1 MKRYAGIGSRETP
14 DDILKAIRSIGKYL
28 ASNKIL
34 LRSGGAKGADTAF
47 EAGCDLVDGEK
58 QIFLPY
64 RFFNRNE
71 SPFFTVTREARL
83 LAKHF
88 HPAWEHLGDKGR
100 DFMGRNAYQV
110 LGLGLSTPVDFIVC
124 WTKNGRI
131 DGGTGQALR
140 MADHYCIPII
150 NLGSMSL
157 DEVEIALK
165 AQIESTSDD
174 HKDSFECSTQADTK
188 SST

>member
-14 DDILKAIRSIGKYL
+14 EDTLKAMRSIGKYL
-28 ASNKIL
+28 ATHQCH

-47 EAGCDLVDGEK
+47 EEGCDLVSGSK

-64 RFFNRNE
+64 RNFNRNE
-71 SPFFTVTREARL
+71 SPFFIVTREARL

-124 WTKNGRI
+124 WTLNGRKE
-131 DGGTGQALR
+131 GGTGQALR
-140 MADHYCIPII
+140 MADHYRIPVI

-157 DEVEIALK
+157 DEVETALK
-165 AQIESTSDD
+165 DQIESKTYDNQTLS
-174 HKDSFECSTQADTK
+174 
-188 SST
+188 